1 MRNVKMRTG
10 SNGLL
15 NNVMLLHMKIG
26 EKYVIQ
32 EKINYRSLNR
42 T

>member
-1 MRNVKMRTG
+1 MRTG

-15 NNVMLLHMKIG
+15 NNVMLLHMKIE
-26 EKYVIQ
+26 EKHLIQ
-32 EKINYRSLNR
+32 EKINYRSLNK

>member
-15 NNVMLLHMKIG
+15 NNVMLLPMKIE
-26 EKYVIQ
+26 EKHF
-32 EKINYRSLNR
+32 
-42 T
+42 